1 MWNYLGQNV
10 FRLKNHPD
18 HYLPKAVNLM
28 SGLRH
33 EMVTWKIKSCLIVIV
48 QIQNVP
54 LTWWPQ
60 SSFRGA
66 QEQQLQGNIDRMR
79 KLRYVFLFG
88 NFWDHFYFSTS
99 KLDLRSYFVQL
110 EQSLSRLCF
119 DFSSQ
124 NTLCQH
130 YIQDREWVI
139 EKVQGRVK
147 LSTLRWETFLIL
159 FQSFTQKMFEVCDRL
174 LMPFFK

>member
-1 MWNYLGQNV
+1 MPQPTTALWYVYLSKNMWNYLGQNV

-33 EMVTWKIKSCLIVIV
+33 EMVTWKLKSCLIVIV
-48 QIQNVP
+48 QSQNVP

-60 SSFRGA
+60 SSFRGV

-99 KLDLRSYFVQL
+99 KLDLRSYFGQL
-110 EQSLSRLCF
+110 EQSLSQLCF
-119 DFSSQ
+119 DFQ
-124 NTLCQH
+124 LCASFH
-130 YIQDREWVI
+130 RIHCANIIFRIENEWSKRFRG
-139 EKVQGRVK
+139 E
-147 LSTLRWETFLIL
+147 
-159 FQSFTQKMFEVCDRL
+159 
-174 LMPFFK
+174 